1 MKNYKLRAFLS
12 KVLCVLA
19 TVCDFAAG
27 GGLRVVHPVPDQL
40 EWMQERN
47 GIIKCYVDSNKDNP
61 PSKVVPL
68 FIAVKLNLGDP
79 IVEYGAVIREF
90 AYVYSENKNKNG
102 TINRS
107 ITVLARSPYED
118 SIWSRFEIFIENN
131 ESISNVLALK
141 PEADITGQVAVYSKQ
156 IIGPLGLCD
165 HIISVVFF
173 DKGATE
179 VFGKKLDD
187 EVIKSIFS

>member
-1 MKNYKLRAFLS
+1 MKSYKFRALLS

-19 TVCDFAAG
+19 AVCDFAAG
-27 GGLRVVHPVPDQL
+27 SGLRVVRPVPDQV
-40 EWMQERN
+40 EWIQERN

-102 TINRS
+102 TIKRS

-118 SIWSRFEIFIENN
+118 RIWSRFDIIIEND
-131 ESISNVLALK
+131 ESLSNVLALK
-141 PEADITGQVAVYSKQ
+141 PEADITGQVTVYSKQ
-156 IIGPLGLCD
+156 IIGPLGLRN
-165 HIISVVFF
+165 HIISVIFF
-173 DKGATE
+173 DNGATE

-187 EVIKSIFS
+187 EVIRSIFS